1 MYEGTKSPRVYVHKG
16 LYTQNYCSKYLV
28 ESVRIPNS
36 RVRLVVD
43 GDEIWSK
50 VRSKCHRRFR
60 WRGLNF

>member
-1 MYEGTKSPRVYVHKG
+1 MYEETKSPRVYVHKG

-36 RVRLVVD
+36 RVRLVVE

-50 VRSKCHRRFR
+50 VRS
-60 WRGLNF
+60 